1 MVEKLFRVKS
11 AEYSKDSSSSGKT
24 AYGSRLGVGTRVNE
38 KEQLDRRR
46 LSPMFRVALLAGSEK
61 AVALH
66 LRRGED
72 VNATDDH
79 GTTALMLA
87 ASRGHASVCQLL
99 LDAGAKPSLSDQSGR
114 NALVLA
120 EQNGWPEVVDLL
132 RPGMDPRDGDLDEG
146 DRSVLPHESARDD
159 YGAEPES
166 FELSAWES
174 YAEPLPP
181 VAVETFVTEAS
192 ELQRKISEHVVVDT
206 DEEWADIEV
215 LLPNLRRRSA
225 LTPEQR
231 VATERLLQEGL
242 ERGWLMR
249 GQFRMSVFDE
259 DAEPHPEF
267 ERLLTFVAE
276 ELGIFI
282 ADDYYREALPPIQ
295 AAGENEEEDVA
306 SGLELLGDLVSDE
319 HDPLQMYLGEIRR
332 TASVP
337 ITREEEQ
344 LLGRTLEEGMGI
356 ALRAIAGCDETRNEL
371 RLLLREMTKNPSV
384 AAHIAER
391 GSTGDEE
398 EAPGLAIPP
407 PGTPS
412 SEAARVDTVA
422 YLLSQIDAPPF
433 VDDAMAARR
442 VSVKLLTHMR
452 ERADVATRALIDEG
466 LSVIRETQRRFTVAN
481 LRLVAFI
488 AHKYRYSK
496 LDLLDLIQE
505 GNLGLMRAVTKFDYQ
520 KGFKFSTYASWWIRQ
535 AIMRAIADQSR
546 TIRLPVHLVEKVN
559 KIERAQRELDADLR
573 SASDLGAIAVRAEL
587 PLPKVEKW
595 AKLIPE
601 PLAIDVLM
609 EAEMDEDSDVPSLED
624 DRSLRFAEMVAE
636 ASDRDRLQRVLAMLG
651 PREERVLRLRFGFD
665 GEEEWTLEEVGRL
678 LNLTR
683 ERIRQIESK
692 ALNALRRPSK
702 RAVLSGITGLVISVE
717 QD

>member
-1 MVEKLFRVKS
+1 
-11 AEYSKDSSSSGKT
+11 
-24 AYGSRLGVGTRVNE
+24 
-38 KEQLDRRR
+38 
-46 LSPMFRVALLAGSEK
+46 MFRAALLAGSEK

-66 LRRGED
+66 LRRGDD

-79 GTTALMLA
+79 GTTALMIA
-87 ASRGHASVCQLL
+87 ASRGHAPVCQLL
-99 LDAGAKPSLSDQSGR
+99 LAAGANPSLRDKGER
-114 NALVLA
+114 DALLLA
-120 EQNGWPEVVDLL
+120 EQNGWRGVAELL
-132 RPGMDPRDGDLDEG
+132 RSALVPREGDLDESER
-146 DRSVLPHESARDD
+146 DVLPHESARGDD
-159 YGAEPES
+159 GAEAET

-181 VAVETFVTEAS
+181 VAIETFVTEAS
-192 ELQRKISEHVVVDT
+192 DLQRKISEHVVVDT
-206 DEEWADIEV
+206 DEEWADIEI

-231 VATERLLQEGL
+231 VATESLLQEGL
-242 ERGWLMR
+242 DRGWLMR
-249 GQFRMSVFDE
+249 EQFRMSVFDE
-259 DAEPHPEF
+259 DAELRPEF
-267 ERLLTFVAE
+267 ARILTFIAE
-276 ELGIFI
+276 ELGIFV
-282 ADDYYREALPPIQ
+282 ADDYYREIPPSIE

-306 SGLELLGDLVSDE
+306 SAVELLGDLVSDE

-332 TASVP
+332 TTSDP

-344 LLGRTLEEGMGI
+344 LLGRTIEKGMGI
-356 ALRAIAGCDETRNEL
+356 ALRAIASDDETRNEL
-371 RLLLREMTKNPSV
+371 RRLFREMTKNPSV

-391 GSTGDEE
+391 GSTGNEE
-398 EAPGLAIPP
+398 EVPGLEPP

-412 SEAARVDTVA
+412 CEAARVDTVA

-452 ERADVATRALIDEG
+452 ERADVRTRALIDEG
-466 LSVIRETQRRFTVAN
+466 LSVISDAQRQFTVAN

-488 AHKYRYSK
+488 AYKYRYSS

-505 GNLGLMRAVTKFDYQ
+505 GNLGLMRAVTRFDYQ

-546 TIRLPVHLVEKVN
+546 TIRLPVHLVETVN
-559 KIERAQRELDADLR
+559 KIARAQRELDADLR
-573 SASDLGAIAVRAEL
+573 SASDLGAIAARAEL
-587 PLPKVEKW
+587 PLSKVEKW

-601 PLAIDVLM
+601 PLAIDALM
-609 EAEMDEDSDVPSLED
+609 EAEMDEDSDVRSLED
-624 DRSLRFAEMVAE
+624 DRSLRFAEMVE
-636 ASDRDRLQRVLAMLG
+636 ESSVRDRLQQVLALLG

-692 ALNALRRPSK
+692 AIKALRRPSK
-702 RAVLSGITGLVISVE
+702 RGILSGITGLAISAE
-717 QD
+717 QE

>member
-1 MVEKLFRVKS
+1 M
-11 AEYSKDSSSSGKT
+11 

-46 LSPMFRVALLAGSEK
+46 LSPMFRAALLAGSEK

-66 LRRGED
+66 LRRGDD

-79 GTTALMLA
+79 GTTALMIA

-99 LDAGAKPSLSDQSGR
+99 LEAGANPSLRDQSER
-114 NALVLA
+114 DALVLA
-120 EQNGWPEVVDLL
+120 EQNGWRGVAELL
-132 RPGMDPRDGDLDEG
+132 RSALVSRDGDLDEG
-146 DRSVLPHESARDD
+146 ERNVLPHESAHGDNS
-159 YGAEPES
+159 AEPET
-166 FELSAWES
+166 FELSAWET

-181 VAVETFVTEAS
+181 VAIETFVTEAS

-206 DEEWADIEV
+206 DEEWADIEI

-231 VATERLLQEGL
+231 VATESLLQEGL
-242 ERGWLMR
+242 DRGWLMR
-249 GQFRMSVFDE
+249 DQFRMSVFDE

-267 ERLLTFVAE
+267 ARILTFIAE

-282 ADDYYREALPPIQ
+282 ADDYYREIPPSIQ

-306 SGLELLGDLVSDE
+306 SAVELLGDLVSDE

-332 TASVP
+332 TTSDP
-337 ITREEEQ
+337 ITRDEEQ
-344 LLGRTLEEGMGI
+344 RLGRTIEQAMGM
-356 ALRAIAGCDETRNEL
+356 ALRAIASCDETRNEL
-371 RLLLREMTKNPSV
+371 RRLLQEMTKNPSV
-384 AAHIAER
+384 TAHIAER

-398 EAPGLAIPP
+398 EVPGLDMPP

-422 YLLSQIDAPPF
+422 YLLSQIDTPPF

-442 VSVKLLTHMR
+442 VSVKLLAHMR
-452 ERADVATRALIDEG
+452 ERADVATRVLIDEG
-466 LSVIRETQRRFTVAN
+466 LSVISEAQRRFTVAN

-488 AHKYRYSK
+488 AYKYRYSS

-535 AIMRAIADQSR
+535 SIMRAIADQSR

-559 KIERAQRELDADLR
+559 KIARARRELDADLR
-573 SASDLGAIAVRAEL
+573 SASDLGAIAARAEL
-587 PLPKVEKW
+587 PLSKVEKW

-601 PLAIDVLM
+601 PLAIDALL
-609 EAEMDEDSDVPSLED
+609 EAEMDEDSDVPPLED
-624 DRSLRFAEMVAE
+624 DRSLRFAEMVE
-636 ASDRDRLQRVLAMLG
+636 ESSVRDRLQQVLALLG
-651 PREERVLRLRFGFD
+651 PREERVLRLRFGFE
-665 GEEEWTLEEVGRL
+665 GEEDWTLEEVGRL

-692 ALNALRRPSK
+692 AIQALRRPSK
-702 RAVLSGITGLVISVE
+702 RGILSGITGLVISAE

>member
-1 MVEKLFRVKS
+1 M
-11 AEYSKDSSSSGKT
+11 
-24 AYGSRLGVGTRVNE
+24 NE

-46 LSPMFRVALLAGSEK
+46 LRPMFRAALLAGSEK

-66 LRRGED
+66 LRRGGD

-79 GTTALMLA
+79 GTTALMIA

-99 LDAGAKPSLSDQSGR
+99 LEAGANPSLRDPNER
-114 NALVLA
+114 DALVLA
-120 EQNGWPEVVDLL
+120 EQNGWRGVAELL
-132 RPGMDPRDGDLDEG
+132 RSALVSRGGDLDEG
-146 DRSVLPHESARDD
+146 ERNVLTHESARGD
-159 YGAEPES
+159 GAEPET

-181 VAVETFVTEAS
+181 VAIETVVTHAS

-206 DEEWADIEV
+206 DEEWADIEI
-215 LLPNLRRRSA
+215 LLPNIRRRSA

-231 VATERLLQEGL
+231 AATESLLQEGL
-242 ERGWLMR
+242 DRGWLMR
-249 GQFRMSVFDE
+249 DQFRMSVLD
-259 DAEPHPEF
+259 DDTEPHPEF
-267 ERLLTFVAE
+267 ARILTFIAE

-282 ADDYYREALPPIQ
+282 VDDYYRETPPPMR
-295 AAGENEEEDVA
+295 AAGESDDEDVA
-306 SGLELLGDLVSDE
+306 SGVELLSDLVSDE

-332 TASVP
+332 TTSEP
-337 ITREEEQ
+337 ITRDEEQ
-344 LLGRTLEEGMGI
+344 RLGRTIEHAMGI
-356 ALRAIAGCDETRNEL
+356 ALRAIASCDETRNEL
-371 RLLLREMTKNPSV
+371 RRLLQEMTKNPSV

-398 EAPGLAIPP
+398 EVPVLDMPA

-422 YLLSQIDAPPF
+422 YLLSQIDTPPF

-466 LSVIRETQRRFTVAN
+466 LSVISEAQRRFTVAN

-488 AHKYRYSK
+488 AYKYCYSS

-535 AIMRAIADQSR
+535 SIMRAIADQSR
-546 TIRLPVHLVEKVN
+546 TIRLPVHLVEKVK

-573 SASDLGAIAVRAEL
+573 SASDLGAIAARAEL
-587 PLPKVEKW
+587 PLSKVEKW
-595 AKLIPE
+595 VKLIPE
-601 PLAIDVLM
+601 PLVIDALM
-609 EAEMDEDSDVPSLED
+609 EAERDDDSDVPSLED
-624 DRSLRFAEMVAE
+624 DRSLRFAEMVE
-636 ASDRDRLQRVLAMLG
+636 ESSVRGRLQQVLALLG

-692 ALNALRRPSK
+692 AIKALRLPSK
-702 RAVLSGITGLVISVE
+702 RGILSGITGLVISAE